1 MDRLYEFI
9 ILCHNDVNI
18 DWLERSEYYCQ
29 VRKITMDEAIQRP
42 TESYQ
47 SMPPTHPSLSGPGN
61 ASGKHEEFSVE
72 KILDRRVKNG
82 KVEYLLKWKGYSN
95 DDNTW
100 EPEDN
105 LDCPELIS
113 AYEDA
118 RQKKER
124 EAAAAAAAQT
134 EALDENLTSRKRGRR
149 KKRVEEI
156 EKPRGVDRGLQP
168 EKILAAQL
176 YNSTLYFLIK
186 WHGCTDWDV
195 VPGRDMNQHFPEFV
209 IQYYESCVPFSVR
222 HKMGRIPREA
232 PELPPEEVPPI
243 PMDTSEPTEST
254 AEVPTAEQPTEP
266 PVVEMSQDADTTSQ
280 QIEVPVN

>member
-1 MDRLYEFI
+1 
-9 ILCHNDVNI
+9 
-18 DWLERSEYYCQ
+18 
-29 VRKITMDEAIQRP
+29 MDEATQPP
-42 TESYQ
+42 TENYQ
-47 SMPPTHPSLSGPGN
+47 PISANHPALTGPGN

-118 RQKKER
+118 RQKKEKDTSTVTIQL
-124 EAAAAAAAQT
+124 EV
-134 EALDENLTSRKRGRR
+134 LDESLSSRKRGRR
-149 KKRVEEI
+149 KKKVEEI

-176 YNSTLYFLIK
+176 FNSALYFLVK
-186 WHGCTDWDV
+186 WQGCLDVDV
-195 VPGRDMNQHFPEFV
+195 VLGRDMNTHYPEFV
-209 IQYYESCVPFSVR
+209 IQYYESCVPFNVR
-222 HKMGRIPREA
+222 HKEGRIPREA
-232 PELPPEEVPPI
+232 PELPPEEIPET
-243 PMDTSEPTEST
+243 PMDTSESTEPVADTSTVEST
-254 AEVPTAEQPTEP
+254 TADPPPVEMTPDATEP
-266 PVVEMSQDADTTSQ
+266 ESQ